1 MASSPSQKSVPD
13 PPGDSITPSLPP
25 RFCIDTFVS
34 EELKDMA
41 FECTLMDDP
50 VVAADG
56 HTYNRE
62 EIEKWF
68 KDHDVSPLTSEPLID
83 KILRPN
89 IAIRRQII
97 AWREK
102 HGLSPLVFPAPA
114 KAAVA
119 GGRAKASI
127 SKPAVMCGVSK
138 QPSQIFCVNCC
149 KAICINC
156 ATDVARCQQHTLQ
169 PLANIVTPLLEVHTL
184 WSDLQQG
191 RPEQLQ
197 KECQRVDE
205 AAAAAISAFKS
216 IVERE
221 AATLKDE
228 LHKTCVGD
236 IECALQ
242 QQSQLLADVELS
254 LASPDAAVAG
264 MCAHVPFEHY

>member
-1 MASSPSQKSVPD
+1 M
-13 PPGDSITPSLPP
+13 
-25 RFCIDTFVS
+25 TFQ
-34 EELKDMA
+34 
-41 FECTLMDDP
+41 CTLMDDP

-62 EIEKWF
+62 HIQRWF
-68 KDHDVSPLTSEPLID
+68 KDHDVSPLTGEPLID
-83 KILRPN
+83 KKLVSN

-102 HGLSPLVFPAPA
+102 HGLAPLVFPVPV

-127 SKPAVMCGVSK
+127 YKPAVLCGFSK
-138 QPSQIFCVNCC
+138 QPSQIFCVDCR

-156 ATDVARCQQHTLQ
+156 ATDIEGCQRHTLR
-169 PLANIVTPLLEVHTL
+169 PLAKVVVPLLQVHTL

-191 RPEQLQ
+191 RPELLQ

-205 AAAAAISAFKS
+205 AAAAAIAAFNS

-221 AATLKDE
+221 VAALKDE

-264 MCAHVPFEHY
+264 VCACFFFQY